1 MHLMSSRY
9 DCVWLYDRCDQLAF
23 FEAHVRALAYCGG
36 VPQRSADDHLTPAV
50 RQIVGAER
58 VWTERLAALATQYLF
73 AACFARPGAGHDKG
87 GVESRGK
94 AIRLQHRTP
103 IPAGDTLKAIAEA
116 TLTEVEAASRTKA
129 HIPGQTVWERF
140 QEERPRCRALPAGA
154 CDARRTPCLLVQHRA
169 IVQMEGATYSVPS
182 MWVGRTSTA
191 AIGVEEMCL
200 CWQGET
206 HGYATQPRGAQ
217 VITYRPDLP
226 A

>member
-1 MHLMSSRY
+1 MSSRY

-36 VPQRSADDHLTPAV
+36 VPQRSADDHRTPAV

-103 IPAGDTLKAIAEA
+103 IPAENTLKTIAKA

-129 HIPGQTVWERF
+129 HITGQTVWERF
-140 QEERPRCRALPAGA
+140 QEERPRCRALPAHAVSPGPA
-154 CDARRTPCLLVQHRA
+154 PRDCPDGRGHILGPVH
-169 IVQMEGATYSVPS
+169 
-182 MWVGRTSTA
+182 VGRADQHSRDWGGGDVPLLAGGDPRVRDTTARGTSHH
-191 AIGVEEMCL
+191 V
-200 CWQGET
+200 
-206 HGYATQPRGAQ
+206 
-217 VITYRPDLP
+217 P